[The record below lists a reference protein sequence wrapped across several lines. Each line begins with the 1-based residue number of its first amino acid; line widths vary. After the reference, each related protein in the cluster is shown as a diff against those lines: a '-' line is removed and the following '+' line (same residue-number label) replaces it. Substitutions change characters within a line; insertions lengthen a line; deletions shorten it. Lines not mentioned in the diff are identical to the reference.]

1 MRYILPSYMIKEVL
15 RTFVPAFCGF
25 GFLILLGLTIQLL
38 HKGLDIIDI
47 RTILPHLMLFA
58 CPDALPISFLAAIVM
73 AYGQMSS
80 NNEIL
85 AIRTSG
91 AHLSVIITPVI
102 IMSILLA
109 FLTFYLNAELL
120 PSSNKKIKTLKETAV
135 SSILSRKIS
144 TVKKKIVFDPYHIY
158 IGKVENNTYKNLAI
172 IEYFKDYVTNILLAE
187 EGIITMS
194 KDERSLVLT
203 LKNGD
208 FAKMNYK
215 KPTEIP
221 MIGSFEEMSFEIP
234 ISEKAISTTSK
245 KYMTLSELNDE
256 RDYINRELDKYAVN
270 LNYEGKK
277 EFTKTA
283 KKKLRKFKK
292 KYDDFLSNQKDIDQK
307 ITDIR
312 NQIGLKESDAE
323 NLRSELDTVEGHIA
337 VLNIE
342 LERFDVNEGSIDTE
356 KIEEINKK
364 LEEYR
369 GIKEKKRNDLK
380 SVRKSISSGK
390 DELQVLETSSTEIK
404 ENTVVLTKEG
414 EDLLN
419 YSLFEQGQKKADDLL
434 ISIHKKIS
442 GSFLCITFALIGI
455 PLGILT
461 RTGNILISFGISFLT
476 VILVYYP
483 LSVVGVIFAE
493 DQIAIIPSIWGANI
507 VLTIL
512 GFFLFWKSLRK

>member
-1 MRYILPSYMIKEVL
+1 MIKEVL

-91 AHLSVIITPVI
+91 AHLSVIITPII

-109 FLTFYLNAELL
+109 FLTFYLNAEML
-120 PSSNKKIKTLKETAV
+120 PRSNKKIKTLKETAV
-135 SSILSRKIS
+135 SSVLSRKIS
-144 TVKKKIVFDPYHIY
+144 TVKKKIIFDPYHIY

-187 EGIITMS
+187 EGMITMS
-194 KDERSLVLT
+194 ENERSLVLT

-234 ISEKAISTTSK
+234 ISEKEISTTSK

-256 RDYINRELDKYAVN
+256 RNYINSELDKYAVN

-283 KKKLRKFKK
+283 KRKLRKFKE
-292 KYDDFLSNQKDIDQK
+292 KYDDFLSNQKDTDQK
-307 ITDIR
+307 ITDIK
-312 NQIGLKESDAE
+312 NQIDIKESDLE
-323 NLRSELDTVEGHIA
+323 NLRSDLGTIDSHIA

-342 LERFDVNEGSIDTE
+342 LERFDANEGSIDTE
-356 KIEEINKK
+356 KIEDINRK
-364 LEEYR
+364 LGEYQAS
-369 GIKEKKRNDLK
+369 KEKKRKDLK

-390 DELQVLETSSTEIK
+390 DELLALEADSAEIR
-404 ENTVVLTKEG
+404 ENTVTLNKEG

-434 ISIHKKIS
+434 ISMHKKIS
-442 GSFLCITFALIGI
+442 SSFLCITFALIGI

-507 VLTIL
+507 ILVLL
-512 GFFLFWKSLRK
+512 GIFLFWKSLRK

>member
-1 MRYILPSYMIKEVL
+1 LKYILPSYIIKEVL

-25 GFLILLGLTIQLL
+25 GSLILLGLTIQLL

-73 AYGQMSS
+73 SYGQMSS

-109 FLTFYLNAELL
+109 FLTFYLNAEML

-187 EGIITMS
+187 EGTITMS
-194 KDERSLVLT
+194 EDERALVLT
-203 LKNGD
+203 LKSGD

-234 ISEKAISTTSK
+234 ISDKEIATTSK

-256 RDYINRELDKYAVN
+256 RNYINNELDKYALD

-277 EFTKTA
+277 EFAKTA
-283 KKKLRKFKK
+283 KMKLRKFKK
-292 KYDDFLSNQKDIDQK
+292 KYDDFLINQKNTDQK
-307 ITDIR
+307 IIESKSDME
-312 NQIGLKESDAE
+312 LKESDIE
-323 NLRSELDTVEGHIA
+323 NLKSELETIEGHIA

-342 LERFDVNEGSIDTE
+342 LERFDANAGSIDNE
-356 KIEEINKK
+356 KIEQINEK
-364 LEEYR
+364 LDGYNAT
-369 GIKEKKRNDLK
+369 KEKKRGDLK
-380 SVRKSISSGK
+380 SVRKSISSSK
-390 DELQVLETSSTEIK
+390 EELQTLEANSKTIK
-404 ENTVVLTKEG
+404 EDILVLNKEG
-414 EDLLN
+414 EALLN
-419 YSLFEQGQKKADDLL
+419 YSLFEQGQKKADELQ
-434 ISIHKKIS
+434 ISIHKRIS
-442 GSFLCITFALIGI
+442 ASFLCITFALIGI

-461 RTGNILISFGISFLT
+461 RTGNILISFGLSFLT

-483 LSVVGVIFAE
+483 LSVVGIIFAE
-493 DQIAIIPSIWGANI
+493 DQLAIIPSIWGANI
-507 VLTIL
+507 VLAIL
-512 GFFLFWKSLRK
+512 GFFLFWKSFRK